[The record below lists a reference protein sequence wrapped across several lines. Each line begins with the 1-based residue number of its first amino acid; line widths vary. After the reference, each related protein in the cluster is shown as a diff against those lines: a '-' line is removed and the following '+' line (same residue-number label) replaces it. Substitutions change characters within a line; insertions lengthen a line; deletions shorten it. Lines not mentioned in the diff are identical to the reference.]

1 MPSKKAYRAGTK
13 KGWLYCQYRKP
24 TLDKIHP
31 AASVGWIF
39 FKGCMIMMDGLDGPA
54 FGGQFSG
61 KVYNLPIR
69 VYFEDTD
76 LTGVVYHANY
86 VRYCERART
95 DFLRTIGI
103 SHSDLA
109 MRDLAFAVTNLNL
122 TYRSPARIDDL
133 IHVACHYR
141 GHKGAVMIIDQI
153 ITRRDHHNDTLLCK
167 AHIEVVMIDPKGRPK
182 RIPNDIIAA
191 FEPYVQAN

>member
-1 MPSKKAYRAGTK
+1 MGLAL
-13 KGWLYCQYRKP
+13 KGLGCGEP
-24 TLDKIHP
+24 
-31 AASVGWIF
+31 IF
-39 FKGCMIMMDGLDGPA
+39 GGEFDGP
-54 FGGQFSG
+54 
-61 KVYNLPIR
+61 VYRLPIR

-109 MRDLAFAVTNLNL
+109 LRDLAFAVTNLSL
-122 TYRSPARIDDL
+122 SYKSPAKIDDL

-141 GHKGAVMIIDQI
+141 GNKGAVMIIDQL
-153 ITRRDHHNDTLLCK
+153 ITRRDQEIDTLLCTAK
-167 AHIEVVMIDPKGRPK
+167 IEVVMIDPNGRPK
-182 RIPNDIIAA
+182 RIPKDIIDA
-191 FEPYVQAN
+191 FRPYVQTI